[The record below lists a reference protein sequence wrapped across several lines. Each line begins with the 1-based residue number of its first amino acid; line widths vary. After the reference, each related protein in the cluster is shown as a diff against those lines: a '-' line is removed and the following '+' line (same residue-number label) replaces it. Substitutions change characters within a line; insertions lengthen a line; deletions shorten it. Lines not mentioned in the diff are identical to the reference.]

1 MDRFTEAYNR
11 VYELMNIL
19 NDCNFNIDDPWSI
32 ECIDLPFNIHYDMGA
47 TRLVVWDEDNR
58 DYVAKIAL
66 SNDDEKYCVHEV
78 ELYNAA
84 EKAGLAAHFG
94 WCAEIY
100 CYGNKSVYAMEFL
113 DCNYEKFDTLT
124 YEWGYENYCE
134 EEQLDSTLESSRREF
149 SNCYWGSELQYNIVL
164 DWFEEQLSKNIVG
177 LFDNFINSHGI
188 DDIHPGNVSFRGTVP
203 VLCDYAGYGW

>member
-1 MDRFTEAYNR
+1 MDRFNEAYNR
-11 VYELMNIL
+11 VRELMDIL
-19 NDCNFNIDDPWSI
+19 NSCNFNIDDPWSI
-32 ECIDLPFNIHYDMGA
+32 ECIDLPSNIRYDMGA
-47 TRLVVWDEDNR
+47 TRLVVWDDENR

-100 CYGNKSVYAMEFL
+100 CYGTKSVYAMEFL
-113 DCNYEKFDTLT
+113 DCSYDKFDSLT
-124 YEWGYENYCE
+124 YEWGYENYCRE
-134 EEQLDSTLESSRREF
+134 EEIDSSLDSSKEKY
-149 SNCYWGSELQYNIVL
+149 SNYYWGSELHCNIVL

-177 LFDNFINSHGI
+177 LFDNFINSHNI